1 MWCLTNVCSS
11 SPGDSAAAAF
21 KELNKL
27 SRVFKDQ
34 VAYPLITAAR
44 HGNASASTSVSTGV
58 NVALSNQTQAGS
70 DLVGERDFMILSLEF
85 KAPWLPVT

>member
-1 MWCLTNVCSS
+1 MTQVWCVANVCSS

-44 HGNASASTSVSTGV
+44 HGNASATRPTSV
-58 NVALSNQTQAGS
+58 
-70 DLVGERDFMILSLEF
+70 
-85 KAPWLPVT
+85 